1 MEFFGRIVM
10 QPTDSFG
17 LTRHA
22 SFRGWLTA
30 MLLLLRMASGEAW
43 NTVMHDTAIQPAATR
58 AAGAHVLY
66 GNPKSLTVTLVLT
79 LTLTLTVTLT
89 LTPTRSSRPCSSRM
103 ARGGSGS
110 SNPDTTPNPDPNP
123 NPNPNPTPTPTPTPV
138 TRWERLFAEPNFV
151 VAHAKYLGIEIYVK
165 GLEPHRH
172 ARVLQSWQGLV
183 ESRLRKL
190 TDVPYLGTLP
200 LWQIRLMPKKQPLL
214 TAQKDAQNG
223 QGQSWLI
230 GYDVDRERLHGGI
243 LDLTA
248 KVDPTL
254 TRTQTLT
261 LTLALTPTL
270 TLTQPPSP

>member
-1 MEFFGRIVM
+1 M
-10 QPTDSFG
+10 
-17 LTRHA
+17 
-22 SFRGWLTA
+22 
-30 MLLLLRMASGEAW
+30 
-43 NTVMHDTAIQPAATR
+43 
-58 AAGAHVLY
+58 
-66 GNPKSLTVTLVLT
+66 
-79 LTLTLTVTLT
+79 
-89 LTPTRSSRPCSSRM
+89 
-103 ARGGSGS
+103 
-110 SNPDTTPNPDPNP
+110 
-123 NPNPNPTPTPTPTPV
+123 
-138 TRWERLFAEPNFV
+138 

-254 TRTQTLT
+254 TRTLTLT
-261 LTLALTPTL
+261 LTLKP
-270 TLTQPPSP
+270 

>member
-1 MEFFGRIVM
+1 MPI
-10 QPTDSFG
+10 
-17 LTRHA
+17 LT
-22 SFRGWLTA
+22 
-30 MLLLLRMASGEAW
+30 
-43 NTVMHDTAIQPAATR
+43 PAYPSMNSSMSATR
-58 AAGAHVLY
+58 GTLEKIQAEMAIAHEAVKAVLEAD
-66 GNPKSLTVTLVLT
+66 GE
-79 LTLTLTVTLT
+79 
-89 LTPTRSSRPCSSRM
+89 
-103 ARGGSGS
+103 G
-110 SNPDTTPNPDPNP
+110 
-123 NPNPNPTPTPTPTPV
+123 
-138 TRWERLFAEPNFV
+138 WERLYAEPNFV

-248 KVDPTL
+248 KVDP
-254 TRTQTLT
+254 
-261 LTLALTPTL
+261 
-270 TLTQPPSP
+270 